1 MYPEGRKAAVTPK
14 ANPPARRAG
23 RAFWGLE
30 LVLEQGL
37 AVVTQMGSAQC
48 LQGQKPR
55 HVSVARKEQVTG
67 PRFRH
72 LAVKA

>member
-14 ANPPARRAG
+14 ADPPARRAG
-23 RAFWGLE
+23 RPFWGLE

-37 AVVTQMGSAQC
+37 AVVTQMGLSTVSSGLKTQAREC
-48 LQGQKPR
+48 GQEGAGDLA
-55 HVSVARKEQVTG
+55 SV
-67 PRFRH
+67 